1 VFYFTFLLNA
11 SVRSNDKGN
20 PVKVRVWITSLIHY
34 SKRGASL
41 RNGGPRDLVNV
52 LMEDGIKRSI
62 ELHRGFN
69 VNSCRVNFFHCMSIL
84 APTYN

>member
-1 VFYFTFLLNA
+1 LCALFY
-11 SVRSNDKGN
+11 DKGN
-20 PVKVRVWITSLIHY
+20 PLKVRVWITSLIHY

-41 RNGGPRDLVNV
+41 RNGGPRELVNA

-62 ELHRGFN
+62 ELIASIHRGFN

-84 APTYN
+84 APTHN